1 MSETSSSPG
10 EAAAAAVA
18 RSSSKVK
25 TSRLAPVANP
35 KPAIDTV
42 RDALGTKGNPTS
54 KAQPAAEDDGDVSPL
69 DLSPTVGTA
78 LLLLLELHFPLDGL
92 ITAAHSSWL

>member
-1 MSETSSSPG
+1 LSETSSSPG
-10 EAAAAAVA
+10 EAAAVA

-78 LLLLLELHFPLDGL
+78 LLLLDLHFPLDGL